1 MSTGSRGL
9 QKANPDLF
17 SNAPGVRSMLRT
29 STELGDIG
37 TLTFDSSHLPSMPQ
51 APQSHRRSGAA
62 SRLSTGSAHS
72 QTSKRASNH
81 HAQPSGSSSARR
93 SLTRDINV
101 PQYLPDT
108 LSPTVMSLQ
117 GSSPLIPH
125 ARLSRDGRSF
135 SMTHT
140 SQPTCTLSS
149 HRSFASLRNH
159 DIIHRPRSPYRYPT
173 RLRRPGYRPSS
184 PAMSDITGAQ
194 PRHYMG
200 SRLFPD

>member
-1 MSTGSRGL
+1 MPLTERDPNFSGRMSRTSNMSTGSRGL
-9 QKANPDLF
+9 QKGNPARPDLF
-17 SNAPGVRSMLRT
+17 SNAPGVMSMLRT

-37 TLTFDSSHLPSMPQ
+37 TLTFDSSHLPSMPRT
-51 APQSHRRSGAA
+51 PPPHRRSDAA

-108 LSPTVMSLQ
+108 FSLTVMSLQ
-117 GSSPLIPH
+117 GLSPLIPH
-125 ARLSRDGRSF
+125 ARLSRDGRSS

-140 SQPTCTLSS
+140 SP
-149 HRSFASLRNH
+149 H
-159 DIIHRPRSPYRYPT
+159 T
-173 RLRRPGYRPSS
+173 RFQVIDLL
-184 PAMSDITGAQ
+184 Q
-194 PRHYMG
+194 V
-200 SRLFPD
+200 